1 MSNIV
6 YVLNHMFISACMCKC
21 RAELHAPRNARSSSF
36 ADSSPLYLFFVVVFT
51 VDLPLNYSP
60 FVYAL
65 STIIFKVKLSGYKSS
80 NCVTESMR
88 TITITDLTTS
98 CIKLLPTIIYNAS
111 TAHLHTGEITGL
123 FRSHSPSINASHTVV
138 VAEDPQPND

>member
-36 ADSSPLYLFFVVVFT
+36 ADSSPIYLFFVVVFT

-98 CIKLLPTIIYNAS
+98 CIKLLPTI
-111 TAHLHTGEITGL
+111 TVRHLQRIHRPFAYRRNYGTLSIT
-123 FRSHSPSINASHTVV
+123 FTVH
-138 VAEDPQPND
+138 

>member
-1 MSNIV
+1 MNCVWSDVKHCLCAQSYV
-6 YVLNHMFISACMCKC
+6 YKCMHVQMQNRTACSEECAIILFC
-21 RAELHAPRNARSSSF
+21 CLFH
-36 ADSSPLYLFFVVVFT
+36 YLFFVVVVFT

-88 TITITDLTTS
+88 TITITNPTTS
-98 CIKLLPTIIYNAS
+98 CIKS
-111 TAHLHTGEITGL
+111 LHTITVRHLQRIHRPFAYRRNYGTL
-123 FRSHSPSINASHTVV
+123 SITFTVH
-138 VAEDPQPND
+138 